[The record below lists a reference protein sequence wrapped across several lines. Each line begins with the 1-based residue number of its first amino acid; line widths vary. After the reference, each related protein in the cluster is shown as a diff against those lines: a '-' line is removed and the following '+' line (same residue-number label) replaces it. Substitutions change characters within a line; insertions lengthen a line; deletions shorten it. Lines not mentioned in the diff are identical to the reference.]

1 MPVEVAELL
10 DIALDVVGGA
20 ADLALAMRTD
30 AIHDVSTKS
39 TRTDVVTAA
48 DRAVERYVI
57 EALHRRRPGDVIL
70 GEESGE
76 SSALSASGDRVRWIL
91 DPIDGTVN
99 YLYGIPLY
107 GVSLAAEVDGVV
119 VAGVVRNAAS
129 DELWSAARGGGA
141 FRAGRRLSGS
151 PVTELSQSLIGTGFG
166 YDARRRVHQAAVVAR
181 LLPVVRDIR
190 RLGAASIDLCFAA
203 EGRLDGYFEKG
214 LNLWDHAAG
223 GLVAAEAGLTV
234 SGLAGAPPGPDL
246 VIAAPA
252 GIFQPLHDALVR
264 LDAAGGP

>member
-1 MPVEVAELL
+1 MPVEAAELL
-10 DIALDVVGGA
+10 GIALEVVGGA
-20 ADLALAMRTD
+20 ADLALAMRTE

-39 TRTDVVTAA
+39 TLTDVVTAA

-57 EALHRRRPGDVIL
+57 DALRRHRPVDAIL
-70 GEESGE
+70 GEELGE
-76 SSALSASGDRVRWIL
+76 SHPAGGDGVRWIL

-99 YLYGIPLY
+99 YLYGIPMY
-107 GVSLAAEVDGVV
+107 GVSLAAEVDGSV
-119 VAGVVRNAAS
+119 VAGVVRNAAT
-129 DELWSAARGGGA
+129 DELWSAVRGAGA
-141 FRAGRRLSGS
+141 YRAGRRLAGS
-151 PVTELSQSLIGTGFG
+151 PVTELSQSLIGTGFA
-166 YDARRRVHQAAVVAR
+166 YDARRRTHQAAVVAQ
-181 LLPVVRDIR
+181 LLPIVRDIR
-190 RLGAASIDLCFAA
+190 RMGAASIDLCFAA

-252 GIFQPLHDALVR
+252 GIYRPLHDALLD

>member
-1 MPVEVAELL
+1 MPAEATKLL
-10 DIALDVVGGA
+10 DIALEVVAGA
-20 ADLALAMRTD
+20 ADLASAMRTE

-48 DRAVERYVI
+48 DHAVERYVI
-57 EALHRRRPGDVIL
+57 DALRRHRPADTVL

-76 SSALSASGDRVRWIL
+76 SSAPGAGGSRVRWIL

-99 YLYGIPLY
+99 YLYGIPAY

-129 DELWSAARGGGA
+129 EELWSAVRGDGA
-141 FRAGRRLSGS
+141 YRAGNRLSGS
-151 PVTELSQSLIGTGFG
+151 TETELSQSLIGTGFA
-166 YDARRRVHQAAVVAR
+166 YDARRRVHQARVVAR

-190 RLGAASIDLCFAA
+190 RIGAASIDLCYAA

-223 GLVAAEAGLTV
+223 ALIAAEAGLTV
-234 SGLAGAPPGPDL
+234 TGLAGAAPGPDL
-246 VIAAPA
+246 VIAAPQ
-252 GIFQPLHDALVR
+252 GIYRQLHDALVE

>member
-1 MPVEVAELL
+1 MPAVVAELL
-10 DIALDVVGGA
+10 DIALEVVGGA
-20 ADLALAMRTD
+20 AELAVAMRTD

-39 TRTDVVTAA
+39 TLTDVVTAA
-48 DRAVERYVI
+48 DRAVERYAI
-57 EALHRRRPGDVIL
+57 EELRRRRPGDAIL
-70 GEESGE
+70 GEELGE
-76 SSALSASGDRVRWIL
+76 SRPAGTGGVRWIL

-99 YLYGIPLY
+99 YLYGIPAY

-129 DELWSAARGGGA
+129 EELWSAVRGGGA
-141 FRAGRRLSGS
+141 YRAGRRLVGS
-151 PVTELSQSLIGTGFG
+151 PVTELGQSLIGTGFG
-166 YDARRRVHQAAVVAR
+166 YDARRRGHQAAVVAR
-181 LLPVVRDIR
+181 LLPMVRDIR
-190 RLGAASIDLCFAA
+190 RIGAASIDLCFAA

-223 GLVAAEAGLTV
+223 GLIAAEAGLTV

-246 VIAAPA
+246 VVAAPP
-252 GIFQPLHDALVR
+252 GIYRSLHDTLVD

>member
-1 MPVEVAELL
+1 MPVELTELR
-10 DIALDVVGGA
+10 DIALEVVNGA
-20 ADLALAMRTD
+20 ADMALAMRTE
-30 AIHDVSTKS
+30 AIQDVSTKS

-57 EALHRRRPGDVIL
+57 DSLRRRRPGDAIL
-70 GEESGE
+70 GEELGE
-76 SSALSASGDRVRWIL
+76 SVPAGANGVRWIL

-107 GVSLAAEVDGVV
+107 GVSLAAELDGTV

-129 DELWSAARGGGA
+129 EELWSAVRGGGA
-141 FRAGRRLSGS
+141 FRAGRRLRGS
-151 PVTELSQSLIGTGFG
+151 EATELSQSLIGTGFA
-166 YDARRRVHQAAVVAR
+166 YDARRRAHQARVVAG
-181 LLPVVRDIR
+181 LLPEVRDIR
-190 RLGAASIDLCFAA
+190 RLGAASVDLCFAA

-214 LNLWDHAAG
+214 LNVWDHAAG
-223 GLVAAEAGLTV
+223 GLIAAEAGLTV
-234 SGLAGAPPGPDL
+234 SGLSGAPAGPNL

-252 GIFQPLHDALVR
+252 GIFQPLHDALLA